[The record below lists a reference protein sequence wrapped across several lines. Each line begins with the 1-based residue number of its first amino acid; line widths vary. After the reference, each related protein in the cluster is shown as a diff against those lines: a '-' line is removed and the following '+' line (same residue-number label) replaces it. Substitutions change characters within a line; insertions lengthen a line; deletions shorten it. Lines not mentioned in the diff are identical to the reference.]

1 MRRHNILLLFASLF
15 LFTIQAQS
23 AVQKISEQQKIY
35 EELTGKK
42 AAPTQGAQQKP
53 VALADSRPVSRKL
66 LDAGFYA
73 FTKKDYISA
82 LKYYNT
88 IIVKYPGSSELQ
100 LAYLAKSKM
109 YNEMGLIDQAKLNLQ
124 YANQVGKKAQTTK

>member
-1 MRRHNILLLFASLF
+1 
-15 LFTIQAQS
+15 
-23 AVQKISEQQKIY
+23 
-35 EELTGKK
+35 
-42 AAPTQGAQQKP
+42 
-53 VALADSRPVSRKL
+53 L

>member
-1 MRRHNILLLFASLF
+1 MRRHNFILLFASLF
-15 LFTIQAQS
+15 LFTFQANS
-23 AVQKISEQQKIY
+23 AVQKSAEQEKLY

-42 AAPTQGAQQKP
+42 PAAAEVAQKKP
-53 VALADSRPVSRKL
+53 AVSDQRPITRKL

-88 IIVKYPGSSELQ
+88 IIVKYPKSNELQ
-100 LAYLAKSKM
+100 LAYLGKSKM
-109 YNEMGLIDQAKLNLQ
+109 YNEMGLTEQAKLNLDI
-124 YANQVGKKAQTTK
+124 ANEIGKKKHTNK